1 MKNQKGFTL
10 IELMIVVAIVA
21 ILTAIALPAYQD
33 YSVRARTTEGLAR
46 ASAAKVLV
54 SENAA
59 SGADLAQGWNP
70 EAAATENVAANGV
83 VVGDTGVITV
93 TLTEAAGGGDLV
105 LTPGTGAG
113 GATPLVAGTPPE
125 GPVIWTCTGTNA
137 NKSRLPSEC
146 RG

>member
-33 YSVRARTTEGLAR
+33 YSVRSRTTEALAR

-59 SGADLAQGWNP
+59 SGAPLAQGWVAT
-70 EAAATENVAANGV
+70 AAATNNVAADGV
-83 VVGDTGVITV
+83 AVSDVGAIVV
-93 TLTEAAGGGDLV
+93 TLTDAAGGGTLT
-105 LTPGTGAG
+105 LTPTTNKKA
-113 GATPLVAGTPPE
+113 LVAGTPPT
-125 GPVIWTCTGTNA
+125 GPIIWTCTGSNA

>member
-10 IELMIVVAIVA
+10 IELMIVVAIIA
-21 ILTAIALPAYQD
+21 ILAAIALPAYQD
-33 YSVRARTTEGLAR
+33 YSVRSRTTEALAR

-59 SGADLAQGWNP
+59 SGAPLAEGWVETAP
-70 EAAATENVAANGV
+70 VTKNVVVNGV
-83 VVGDTGVITV
+83 TVSSAGVITV
-93 TLTEAAGGGDLV
+93 GLTAAAGGSNIV
-105 LTPGTGAG
+105 LTPTTG
-113 GATPLVAGTPPE
+113 GAALTAGTPPT
-125 GPVIWTCTGTNA
+125 GPIVWTCTGGNT